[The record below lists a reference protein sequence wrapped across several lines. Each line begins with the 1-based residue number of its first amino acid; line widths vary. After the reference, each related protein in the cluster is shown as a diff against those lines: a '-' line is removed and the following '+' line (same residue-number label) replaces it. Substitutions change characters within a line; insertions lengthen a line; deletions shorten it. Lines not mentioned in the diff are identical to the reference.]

1 MSLPLPAPKRRP
13 KKRTS
18 KMPNFRIRDRNG
30 PPPIFRLNEDL
41 LLHIFDLNTL
51 TDTDLIERFYHK
63 PEFSLV
69 SARHASQVCTS
80 WRSLTLASSSLWA
93 NTINLKH
100 LDQKDDNWRREILK
114 RTRDSPISV
123 VGDLYEGRPAT
134 EFFLSLLGD
143 HWTRLR
149 RIYISSQDNAIA
161 EDERW
166 LSTQSP
172 APNLEIF
179 HIHFPSRPAFS
190 TADDT
195 LFSNTAPSIH
205 TLITGC
211 INFKLSGRWLSHIR
225 HLHLNDCS
233 VSQTILFALAEMM
246 ALENVHMDID
256 ITDIGTEDRF
266 WPTIILPKLKRIC
279 LYAKL
284 RTLIVLMG
292 HIAPT
297 SGCTSEYES
306 VDNAIFNLSIEDIS
320 LLRRGFSSHFQSFSD
335 FRRNETIS
343 WVMTKDLFA
352 LTNELKEGG
361 NPEFFL
367 HIEIDLG
374 SEWHVIPD
382 IILDSL
388 YSCDLSSIKTLEL
401 DISNATLD
409 PFNLHVARFYRSLLS
424 LETLYTDSQ
433 TMELL
438 LQTQEHLNGAILF
451 PRLQTIVFDT
461 DAELKSD
468 VIMRFLLWRRDAD
481 VPITNFDLYN
491 CTSPNQERLLFLEG
505 IDGLDVEWN
514 EEIRDGM

>member
-1 MSLPLPAPKRRP
+1 
-13 KKRTS
+13 
-18 KMPNFRIRDRNG
+18 MPNFRIRDRNG
-30 PPPIFRLNEDL
+30 PPPIFRLNDNL
-41 LLHIFDLNTL
+41 LLHIFNLNTL
-51 TDTDLIERFYHK
+51 TDTDLIERFYCK
-63 PEFSLV
+63 PKFSLV
-69 SARHASQVCTS
+69 SARHTSQVCTS
-80 WRSLTLASSSLWA
+80 WCSLTLASSSLWA

-100 LDQKDDNWRREILK
+100 LDQKDDSWRCEILK
-114 RTRDSPISV
+114 RTGDAPISV
-123 VGDLYEGRPAT
+123 MGDLYEGRPAT
-134 EFFLSLLGD
+134 EFFLSLLGN
-143 HWTRLR
+143 HWTWLR
-149 RIYISSQDNAIA
+149 RIYIRSQDKAIA

-166 LSTQSP
+166 LSIQSP
-172 APNLEIF
+172 SLNLEIL

-195 LFSNTAPSIH
+195 LFSNMAPSIH

-211 INFKLSGRWLSHIR
+211 INFKLSGRWLSHIC
-225 HLHLNDCS
+225 HLYLNDCS

-246 ALENVHMDID
+246 ALENLDMNID
-256 ITDIGTEDRF
+256 ITDIGTENRF
-266 WPTIILPKLKRIC
+266 WPTIILPRLKRIS
-279 LYAKL
+279 LGVKL

-297 SGCTSEYES
+297 SGCISEYES
-306 VDNAIFNLSIEDIS
+306 VDNTIFNPSIEDIS

-343 WVMTKDLFA
+343 WMMTKDLF
-352 LTNELKEGG
+352 ELNNVLQEGG
-361 NPEFFL
+361 NAEFYL

-374 SEWHVIPD
+374 SGGHGIPD
-382 IILDSL
+382 IILSSL

-401 DISNATLD
+401 DISNATSD

-424 LETLYTDSQ
+424 LETLHTDSQ

-438 LQTQEHLNGAILF
+438 LQTQEHLNGVILF

-461 DAELKSD
+461 NAELKSD
-468 VIMRFLLWRRDAD
+468 IIMRFLLRRRDAD
-481 VPITNFDLYN
+481 LPITDFDLYN

-514 EEIRDGM
+514 EEIRNRM